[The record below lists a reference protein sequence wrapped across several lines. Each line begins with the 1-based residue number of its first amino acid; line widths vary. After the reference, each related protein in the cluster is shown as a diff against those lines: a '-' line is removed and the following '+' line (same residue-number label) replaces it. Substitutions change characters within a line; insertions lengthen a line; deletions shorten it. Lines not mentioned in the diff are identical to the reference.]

1 MKDNGKE
8 SVRLCEHIVRQ
19 AFGDVI
25 SRVASTLLNRGRLPL
40 STISRLSALPK
51 PTTSAALIILIQH
64 DLVQTNGASYKDT
77 GEEEQYE
84 FDTLACLLRLRWG
97 RILAITHQSHDEVAL
112 EVVRTLMIYGKLKV
126 PDIIN
131 TCGGSNDAMR
141 ADIVNNTIIA
151 LVRAQFIRPTSPE
164 LHILESD
171 QVLRRYRRHREEMKQ
186 NKGTAMLSAN
196 DLDHCE
202 KNAQYEII
210 QESESLQDIRRVLI
224 ERPKIDK
231 DKSKKRGKNKAAFGG
246 GGLDEFDYSL
256 QQDVHLRINHDR
268 YGILIRNELIVKA
281 AEERWN
287 KSFGIIL
294 KATLD
299 AALNESSRLNEE
311 RTNDS
316 IGINEI
322 VSLIPT
328 EDYKYLTAGLLIS
341 SKSTI
346 PDIVRNYL
354 NILSGDDGYSIS
366 GNNGNFLRRDN
377 GTNPGYIVEFE
388 LICRRL
394 KQNLLYQ
401 LVREKLGDKAA
412 RVLAVVNK
420 SSKAF
425 ETTVRDCAMIP
436 LKDARAHLADLQR
449 LSLVETQEVPKTA
462 AKSRMGLPTSAE
474 YHLWAMDEAR
484 VYGVL
489 LTNVYKTLGNILQR
503 KSEEIENKK
512 IVLARESRVEN
523 LEGGRGL
530 LQLKDQENLLE
541 LDDYLKK
548 LTLAEGRSEINVFI
562 LRDLPGSP
570 GQK

>member
-1 MKDNGKE
+1 MRDNGKE

-51 PTTSAALIILIQH
+51 PTTSAALIVLIQH

-77 GEEEQYE
+77 GDEEQYE

-97 RILAITHQSHDEVAL
+97 KILAITHQSYDEVAL
-112 EVVRTLMIYGKLKV
+112 EVVRTLMIYGKLKI

-131 TCGGSNDAMR
+131 SCGGSNDAMR
-141 ADIVNNTIIA
+141 AEVVNNTIIA

-210 QESESLQDIRRVLI
+210 QERESHQDIRRVLI

-246 GGLDEFDYSL
+246 GGTDEFDYSL

-281 AEERWN
+281 AEEKWN
-287 KSFGIIL
+287 KSFGIIMR
-294 KATLD
+294 ATLD
-299 AALNESSRLNEE
+299 AALKESSRLNEE

-530 LQLKDQENLLE
+530 LQLKDQEDLLE

-548 LTLAEGRSEINVFI
+548 LTLAEGRSEINVLI
-562 LRDLPGSP
+562 LRDLPGSL